1 MVAIVPIFLA
11 FAIMEWSLM
20 FFGGEI
26 NNLHHI
32 TGIYHT
38 KNVQRL
44 LIGDLLKRRMIMIKE
59 GKTSEEA
66 DIEINRL
73 VNEMLTRNNI
83 KLGK

>member
-1 MVAIVPIFLA
+1 MVAIVPILLA
-11 FAIMEWSLM
+11 FSILQWSLM

-44 LIGDLLKRRMIMIKE
+44 LIKDLLKRRMMMIKE
-59 GKTSEEA
+59 GKTPEEA
-66 DIEINRL
+66 DIAINIL
-73 VNEMLTRNNI
+73 VNDMLQKNNI